1 MPSTFVALSVALG
14 IGLLVGAERERRK
27 GSSPDRSAAGIRTF
41 AIASIMGA
49 VGMLM
54 GDVELLALVVFM
66 TGCAAMI
73 AYRANHKED
82 PGLTTEFA
90 LVLTSML
97 GGMAVKNALLAAG
110 VGVGVLLALLLV
122 ARNAIH
128 HFVKTLLTAQDLED
142 TLIFSA
148 TALIVMPLVPD
159 QFMGPFHALNPRN
172 LVLLVVVVMAIS
184 AAGYVGTR
192 WLGPRHGLPLAGFA
206 AGFVS
211 STATIHSMGQRSM
224 AESTVAAPAVAG
236 AVLSSIAT
244 FVQMSVLIGL
254 VQPGL
259 LRLLAVPLLA
269 GGAVAL
275 LYGLYILWRARREDA
290 PVPVEQ
296 TTGRA
301 FNLRASVTFALL
313 LGVVMTV
320 SAALNAWLGDQGVIL
335 GAMVA
340 GLADAHAT
348 AASTASL
355 VASGKIQ
362 ATQAALPILL
372 GLTANTL
379 TKAVVAYHAAGMTY
393 ARKIVPG
400 LVAMIL
406 AVWAGYGMATT

>member
-1 MPSTFVALSVALG
+1 MSSTFVALSVALG

-49 VGMLM
+49 VGMLI

-97 GGMAVKNALLAAG
+97 GGMAVKNALLAA
-110 VGVGVLLALLLV
+110 GVGVLLALLLV

-172 LVLLVVVVMAIS
+172 LVMLVVVVMAIS

-211 STATIHSMGQRSM
+211 STATIHSMGQRSV
-224 AESTVAAPAVAG
+224 ADSSVAAPAVAG

-259 LRLLAVPLLA
+259 LRLLALPLLA

-275 LYGLYILWRARREDA
+275 FYGLYFLWRARRDDSHE
-290 PVPVEQ
+290 PMEQ
-296 TTGRA
+296 ASGRA
-301 FNLRASVTFALL
+301 FNLRTSVTFALL
-313 LGVVMTV
+313 LGGVMIV
-320 SAALNAWLGDQGVIL
+320 SAGLNAWLGDQGLVL
-335 GAMVA
+335 GAVVA

-348 AASTASL
+348 AASAASL

-362 ATQAALPILL
+362 ATQAVLPILL

-379 TKAVVAYHAAGMTY
+379 TKAVVAYHAAGMAY

-400 LVAMIL
+400 LATMIL
-406 AVWAGYGMATT
+406 AVWAGYWVVAA

>member
-1 MPSTFVALSVALG
+1 MPSTFVALCVALG
-14 IGLLVGAERERRK
+14 VGLLVGAERERRK
-27 GSSPDRSAAGIRTF
+27 SSSPDRGAAGIRTF

-49 VGMLM
+49 VGMLI

-97 GGMAVKNALLAAG
+97 GGMAVRNALLAA
-110 VGVGVLLALLLV
+110 GVGVLLALLLV
-122 ARNAIH
+122 ARDAIH

-172 LVLLVVVVMAIS
+172 LVMLVVVVMAIS

-192 WLGPRHGLPLAGFA
+192 WLGPRFGLPLSGFA

-211 STATIHSMGQRSM
+211 STATIHSMGQRCVADS
-224 AESTVAAPAVAG
+224 SVAAPAVAG

-254 VQPGL
+254 VQPPL
-259 LRLLAVPLLA
+259 LKALALPLLA
-269 GGAVAL
+269 GGVVAS
-275 LYGLYILWRARREDA
+275 LYGLYFLLRSRRDE
-290 PVPVEQ
+290 VSTPVEQ
-296 TTGRA
+296 DRGRA
-301 FNLRASVTFALL
+301 FNLRTSITFALL
-313 LGVVMTV
+313 LGAVMTV
-320 SAALNAWLGDQGVIL
+320 SAALNAWLGDQGLVL
-335 GAMVA
+335 GALVA

-362 ATQAALPILL
+362 ATQAVLPILL
-372 GLTANTL
+372 GLTTNTL
-379 TKAVVAYHAAGMTY
+379 TKAVVACHSGGMAY
-393 ARKIVPG
+393 ARKIIPG
-400 LVAMIL
+400 LAAMLL
-406 AVWAGYGMATT
+406 AVWAGYGMVAN